1 MFFLNIYLP
10 QARNL
15 GAYKLAR
22 HVLEKIQSLRVP
34 VRFSIT
40 RVLLTISHK
49 LSSNNDGGQ
58 VPGQRA
64 AGLPDGEGEALP

>member
-40 RVLLTISHK
+40 LIDHK
-49 LSSNNDGGQ
+49 L
-58 VPGQRA
+58 
-64 AGLPDGEGEALP
+64 